1 MRLILAS
8 TSPARL
14 SVLRA
19 AGIEPVC
26 FSPEVD
32 EEAEVAARE
41 TALGRRLTAPEL
53 VEHLGRLKAEDVVRR
68 HRAEIA
74 EIGGGLV
81 LGGDSAFL
89 LDGEILGKPHLPAVA
104 LERSKQHRGR
114 TGVLHSGHWLVDC
127 TGGPG
132 SGAAEP
138 GVPEAGAR
146 SAAGAVDTATVT
158 LSADVGDAELEAYVA
173 TGEPLQLAGGFAID
187 GLAGAFIERI
197 EGAPSCVIG
206 LSLPALRRLV
216 VRLGHDYTALW
227 NAPGLPGA
235 AGAAEPRG

>member
-14 SVLRA
+14 SVLRG

-41 TALGRRLTAPEL
+41 AELGRALTAPEL
-53 VEHLGRLKAEDVVRR
+53 TEYLGRLKAEDVVRR
-68 HRAEIA
+68 YGPAGSGEID
-74 EIGGGLV
+74 GLV
-81 LGGDSAFL
+81 LGGDSMFL
-89 LDGEILGKPHLPAVA
+89 LDGEILGKPHLPEVA

-114 TGVLHSGHWLVDC
+114 TGVLHSGHWLIDC
-127 TGGPG
+127 TGGEVR
-132 SGAAEP
+132 GAA
-138 GVPEAGAR
+138 G
-146 SAAGAVDTATVT
+146 SVDTAKVT
-158 LSADVGDAELEAYVA
+158 LSADIGDEELAAYVA
-173 TGEPLQLAGGFAID
+173 TGEPLELAGGFAID

-216 VRLGHDYTALW
+216 IELGHPYQELW
-227 NAPGLPGA
+227 GQGSPLA
-235 AGAAEPRG
+235 